1 MARKDEV
8 LAIILGGGQGT
19 RLFPL
24 TGVRAKPAVP
34 LGGKYRLIDVPV
46 SNCINSGITKMYVL
60 TQFNSASLNRHI
72 SRTYR
77 FSRFTDGFVDI
88 LAAEQTL
95 DNRDWFQ
102 GTADA
107 VRQNWRHFEQW
118 NLKTFLILA
127 GDHLYRMDYDDF
139 VRHHRETKADLTI
152 SVVACTEEEASG
164 FGLVKIDSSGRIV
177 EFREKPK
184 GEELHAMRVD
194 TSRIGLSPDEA
205 QRRPYLASMGI
216 YVFNPSILY
225 KLLFDDSAKVDFGRE
240 LIPSAIGTYQ
250 VHAYLFDGYWR
261 DIGTIKSFFEANMD
275 LTMLMPKFNLYDPEA
290 PIYTRPRFLPP
301 AKIRECRVH
310 DSLIAEGSI
319 LSGAELVHCIVGIRT
334 RISHHVR
341 VERSIIMGA
350 DFYQTTEQIEEDY
363 QRGTPPI
370 GIGEDTIIKNA
381 IIDKNARIGRHV
393 RILNEPGREE
403 FDSDNY
409 FVRDGIVIVPKNATV
424 PDGTVI

>member
-8 LAIILGGGQGT
+8 LAIVLGGGQGT

-24 TGVRAKPAVP
+24 TGMRSKPAVP
-34 LGGKYRLIDVPV
+34 LAGKYRLIDVAV
-46 SNCINSGITKMYVL
+46 SNCINSDIIKIYVL

-77 FSRFTDGFVDI
+77 FSRFTEGFIDI

-127 GDHLYRMDYDDF
+127 GDHLYRMNYRDF
-139 VRHHRETKADLTI
+139 VRHHQETKADVTI
-152 SVVACTEEEASG
+152 SVIACTEEEASG
-164 FGLVKIDSSGRIV
+164 FGLLKIDSAGRMV

-184 GEELHAMRVD
+184 GADLQRMRVD
-194 TSRIGLSPDEA
+194 TSVIGLSREEA
-205 QRRPYLASMGI
+205 ERRPYLASMGI
-216 YVFNPSILY
+216 YVFNPQVLY
-225 KLLFDDSAKVDFGRE
+225 DLLLSDRSKVDFGKE
-240 LIPSAIGTYQ
+240 VIPSAIGKYQ
-250 VHAYLFDGYWR
+250 VQAFLFNGYWQ
-261 DIGTIKSFFEANMD
+261 DIGTIKSFYQANMD

-319 LSGAELVHCIVGIRT
+319 LSGAELIHCIVGIRT
-334 RISHHVR
+334 RISTNVR

-350 DFYQTTEQIEEDY
+350 DFYQTTEETEADY
-363 QRGTPPI
+363 RRGLPPV
-370 GIGEDTIIKNA
+370 GLGQDSVIKTA
-381 IIDKNARIGRHV
+381 IIDKNARIGRGV
-393 RILNEPGREE
+393 RILNEEDRQE
-403 FDSDNY
+403 FDSENCY
-409 FVRDGIVIVPKNATV
+409 IRDGIVIIPKNAAL
-424 PDGTVI
+424 PDGFVI